1 MASKKKTVGD
11 VMTRKV
17 FTVAKAA
24 FVADVASEMAMRN
37 IGAAVITDETG
48 PVGIFTER
56 DLLKRVSAKG
66 LNPAKTTVAKA
77 MTGKIDSVNPEDDLM
92 AVARQMVK
100 GNFRHITVVDGRNL
114 AGILSMKD
122 VLRSVAHVK

>member
-1 MASKKKTVGD
+1 MSAKKKTVGD

-24 FVADVASEMAMRN
+24 YVADVVSEMAMRN
-37 IGAAVITDETG
+37 IGAAVITDENG

-56 DLLKRVSAKG
+56 DLLKRVAAKG

-77 MTGKIDSVNPEDDLM
+77 MTAKIDTVTPQDDLM
-92 AVARQMVK
+92 EVAREMVK
-100 GNFRHITVVDGRNL
+100 GNFRHITVVDRGSL

-122 VLRSVAHVK
+122 VLRSVARVK

>member
-1 MASKKKTVGD
+1 MAGKKKTVGD

-24 FVADVASEMAMRN
+24 YVADVVSEMSMRN

-56 DLLKRVSAKG
+56 DLLKRVAAKG
-66 LNPAKTTVAKA
+66 LNPGKTTVSKA
-77 MTGKIDSVNPEDDLM
+77 MTAKIDSVAPDDDLM
-92 AVARQMVK
+92 EVARQMVK
-100 GNFRHITVVDGRNL
+100 GNFRHITVTDGRNL

-122 VLRSVAHVK
+122 VLRSIAHVK